1 MRAGK
6 SATIAA
12 GRETG
17 GSTPAPPPTS
27 ELLSGLLAGR
37 GGTERVTLAEIS
49 AGLRGRENGLLLL
62 VLALPEM
69 VPMIGFSLVLA
80 IPIFLLSLHILIRG
94 PGPGLPEWLGRRTL
108 RRDQVEKA
116 LNRLLPVFR
125 RIERFSRPRW
135 PGLARAGR
143 PQGGVCL
150 LMSVFLGIP
159 FPGINVLA
167 AFAVAGTGLGILQRD
182 GVIVAV
188 SAVFALLAL
197 AAAAGVVFG
206 AALIMESLG

>member
-1 MRAGK
+1 M
-6 SATIAA
+6 AA
-12 GRETG
+12 SDFITG

-37 GGTERVTLAEIS
+37 TGAERVTLAEIS
-49 AGLRGRENGLLLL
+49 AGLRGRANGLLLL
-62 VLALPEM
+62 ILALPEM

-94 PGPGLPEWLGRRTL
+94 PRPGLPAWLGRRSI
-108 RRDQVEKA
+108 RRQKVEKA
-116 LNRLLPVFR
+116 LRYSLPVFR
-125 RIERFSRPRW
+125 RIEGFSRPRW
-135 PGLARAGR
+135 PGLALAGR

-159 FPGINVLA
+159 FPGINILA
-167 AFAVAGTGLGILQRD
+167 ALAVSGIGLGILQRD

-188 SAVFALLAL
+188 SAIFAVLAL
-197 AAAAGVVFG
+197 AAAAGVIFG
-206 AALIMESLG
+206 AVFILESLG